1 MEITTVEQLADF
13 AFEKL
18 KEMAVMECLTK
29 DDYETDFES
38 VFLNFISQMESK

>member
-18 KEMAVMECLTK
+18 KELAVMECRTK
-29 DDYETDFES
+29 DDYETAFES
-38 VFLNFISQMESK
+38 VFLDFIRQMESK